1 MSNDLPAHM
10 RPERSFQGLILA
22 LQRYWADYGCV
33 ILQPYDMEV
42 GAGTF
47 HPATT
52 LRALGPRPW
61 NAAYVQPSRRPKDGR
76 YGENP
81 NRLQHYYQF
90 QVILKPSPDDIQEL
104 YLKSLVAIGIDPR
117 LHDIRFVEDD
127 WESPTLGAWGLG
139 WECWCDGMEVSQF
152 TYFQQVA
159 GFECAPVSG
168 ELTYGLERLAMYVQG
183 VDRVFDLNF
192 NGREGDR
199 KVTYGDVFLQAE
211 KEYSRHNFEFA
222 DTAMLFEQFKM
233 AEAACRKY
241 VDAGWTTVGNA
252 KRHLMALP
260 AYDQC
265 IKASHVFN
273 LLDAR
278 GVISVT
284 ERQSYI
290 LRVREL
296 AKACGEA
303 WLATEAG
310 GADLSMIPKS
320 CRLFGSDHAPN
331 SMIPKSCGLFGIRSC
346 CEQQMLGAKS
356 RCSSRSRLAGSS
368 RRLRACGLLLADE
381 HHVALDQILDLRR
394 SGLLRRQVGDVQQCG
409 DLQPG
414 IARRDQQRGVLDLRV
429 RRLRPRA
436 GRGARRQQ
444 RLDH

>member
-1 MSNDLPAHM
+1 MAADLSQTH
-10 RPERSFQGLILA
+10 PERIESMDPRRSFQGLILA

-52 LRALGPRPW
+52 LRSLGPRPW

-90 QVILKPSPDDIQEL
+90 QVILKPSPDDIQDL
-104 YLKSLVAIGIDPR
+104 YLGSLAAIGIDLR

-159 GFECAPVSG
+159 GIECAPVSG

-192 NGREGDR
+192 NGRSDAR
-199 KVTYGDVFLQAE
+199 RVTYGDVFLQAE
-211 KEYSRHNFEFA
+211 KEYSRHNFEVA
-222 DTAMLFEQFKM
+222 DTDMLFEQFKM

-241 VDAGWTTVGNA
+241 LAAGWTTAGNA
-252 KRHLMALP
+252 RVHLLALP

-310 GADLSMIPKS
+310 GG
-320 CRLFGSDHAPN
+320 GSL
-331 SMIPKSCGLFGIRSC
+331 K
-346 CEQQMLGAKS
+346 
-356 RCSSRSRLAGSS
+356 
-368 RRLRACGLLLADE
+368 
-381 HHVALDQILDLRR
+381 
-394 SGLLRRQVGDVQQCG
+394 
-409 DLQPG
+409 
-414 IARRDQQRGVLDLRV
+414 
-429 RRLRPRA
+429 
-436 GRGARRQQ
+436 
-444 RLDH
+444 